1 MRIYSS
7 VIGAIDNNE
16 LILFILTPI
25 LCVFCSLLLYN
36 SYNLIFRSSRVINR
50 NFLLIRVVS
59 VVFLGLSLLIN
70 KIVISKLGIE
80 PVLDFGGGYLDIS
93 FYLVVILPFYSI
105 ISTLFIMLY
114 LNIFKKNN
122 LLFIHYF
129 QEKRKKEQQNIE
141 KSIQVYLGI
150 LAGIILLDP
159 IWFLYYSRKE
169 ILIVRKDE
177 VDWKDLAQRLQKSLS
192 EKQIL
197 KTDYLEKKSSST
209 IIIDSR
215 QQLNHDFLEKNQ
227 KFIKELQEISLI
239 GILCLLFLTQH
250 HPSFSS
256 VRIINRTLQIPVSST
271 YRILQK
277 LVGMNLVTD
286 YIITK
291 QPNKMFYGITEKGD
305 TIVLKLYELL
315 GESIL

>member
-1 MRIYSS
+1 M
-7 VIGAIDNNE
+7 
-16 LILFILTPI
+16 
-25 LCVFCSLLLYN
+25 
-36 SYNLIFRSSRVINR
+36 
-50 NFLLIRVVS
+50 VS